1 MFPNFLMTMYPL
13 NKGMILRQNTTYMK
27 IFIFNGYNST
37 VDSIPQRWK
46 INIKVNYENATN
58 LIVHDYHLVKGSR
71 VITSD
76 KVTST
81 EIYSIL
87 ISRAQNKPSSNIYNE
102 NLYMTII
109 LTGQQSICYHA

>member
-13 NKGMILRQNTTYMK
+13 NKGMILTQNITYMK
-27 IFIFNGYNST
+27 IFIFNGYNYT
-37 VDSIPQRWK
+37 IDSIPQRWK

-71 VITSD
+71 VTTSD

-81 EIYSIL
+81 EIYSF
-87 ISRAQNKPSSNIYNE
+87 KSSK
-102 NLYMTII
+102 
-109 LTGQQSICYHA
+109 